1 MSVKTD
7 LFNITN
13 SYYTC
18 MASSAR
24 GQDGAIL
31 PTWDYLPHP
40 ARKISPKAKLLEE
53 KLDANGKFNSWED

>member
-1 MSVKTD
+1 
-7 LFNITN
+7 
-13 SYYTC
+13 